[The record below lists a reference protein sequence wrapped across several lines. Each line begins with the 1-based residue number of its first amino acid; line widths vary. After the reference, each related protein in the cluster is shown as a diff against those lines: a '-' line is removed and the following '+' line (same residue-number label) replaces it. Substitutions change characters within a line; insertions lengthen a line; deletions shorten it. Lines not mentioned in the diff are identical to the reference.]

1 MFVSF
6 LVCLFVCLFIY
17 LFTCLL
23 HIQVSATDADSGING
38 FITFGLSDNPGDTF
52 RISDV
57 IGTFSLNK
65 ELNFEDTTHYQVV
78 VVASDS
84 GTPPRST
91 LTPVSITVT
100 DSADLNPVFSQT
112 SYSVAIN
119 EHSTSC
125 RC

>member
-1 MFVSF
+1 M
-6 LVCLFVCLFIY
+6 
-17 LFTCLL
+17 
-23 HIQVSATDADSGING
+23 
-38 FITFGLSDNPGDTF
+38 TFSLSDNPGDTF

-65 ELNFEDTTHYQVV
+65 ELNFEDRTHYDVI

-84 GTPPRST
+84 GIPQMST

-100 DSADLNPVFSQT
+100 DFADSNPVFTET
-112 SYSVAIN
+112 SYLVSIN
-119 EHSTSC
+119 EHSTSS